1 MRSLIRIRR
10 AAVAMVAA
18 AGAGAL
24 AAGMVTVA
32 AGATAAGAAATV
44 PGVEAPLPANAG
56 SDPGAG
62 LDSATCASAGN
73 CTAVGSYVDSSGHR
87 QGLLLTQTAGTW
99 AAAEAALPANAGL
112 DPGAVLDSVS
122 CTSAGNCTAVGS
134 YFNSSGNGQ
143 GLLLTQTAGTW
154 ATGVVAALPAN
165 AGSDPGEGAVLGSV
179 SCASAGNCT
188 ATGTYS
194 DSSGNRQG
202 LLLTQ
207 TAGTWATG
215 VEAALPAN
223 GVSSPGP
230 GTVVSSVS
238 CASAGN
244 CTAAGLY
251 PDSYSASG
259 TTSSSQGLLLTQ
271 TSGTWATGV
280 EAALPA
286 NAVSGPDPYL
296 GLRSLSCASAGNCTV
311 VGTYSDS
318 SGSTRGLLLTQTA
331 GTWATGA
338 EAALPTNAGS
348 DPGAGLDA
356 VSCASAGNCTTVGSY
371 LDSSGSHQGLL
382 LTQTA
387 GTWATGAE
395 AAPPTNAG
403 SGLNRAGLDAVSC
416 ASAGNC
422 TATGHYTDSSG
433 HRQGLLLTQTSGTW
447 ATGVEAAPPANAGSD
462 PGAGLGAVSCAS
474 AGNCTAV
481 GSYTDSS
488 GHTQGLLAQTSTA
501 TSSPS
506 PSPSPTSTATS
517 SPSPSPSPTSTPTS
531 SPSPSPSPTGTA
543 SGFAFGGNAGHVQG
557 SMTVA
562 SVTVPAG
569 GVPAGSLVVVGIA
582 SPTAPESFTV
592 SDSAGN
598 TYTLDNS
605 RTFSSPY
612 GYQFHSLTNAPL
624 PQGATISVRW
634 GGASIDAVIEAI
646 WFSTG
651 YASVSKDLAVSGHS
665 SGTALSTGNSKATAH
680 ANELVVGMGGP
691 RMPGTATYHE
701 DTADGY
707 SQAVFTGDSKQS
719 NDLSYKVVSSA
730 GVFDY
735 KPTISV
741 SSSWVNLLTT
751 YHGN

>member
-56 SDPGAG
+56 SDPGAV
-62 LDSATCASAGN
+62 LDSVSCASAGNCTATGGYRDSSGNTQGLLLTQTSGTWAVAEAALPANANQTTGVTLNSVTCASAGN
-73 CTAVGSYVDSSGHR
+73 CTAVGSYYDSSYNPQGLLLTQTSGAWATGAEAALPANAGSGPGDPASVSSVSCVSAGNCTAVGYYFDTSDASQGLLLTQTSGTWATGVEAALPANAGSGNHGEDVAGLGSVSCASAGNCTATGHYYDIYGQLQGLLLTKTSGTWAAAEAALPANAGPDQSVGLGSVSCASAGNCTATGSYLDSSGSTRGLLLTQTAGTWATGVEPPLPANAGSNPGASLGAVSCASAGNCTVTGSYTDSSGHR

-99 AAAEAALPANAGL
+99 AAAEAALPANAGSN
-112 DPGAVLDSVS
+112 PG
-122 CTSAGNCTAVGS
+122 VG
-134 YFNSSGNGQ
+134 
-143 GLLLTQTAGTW
+143 
-154 ATGVVAALPAN
+154 
-165 AGSDPGEGAVLGSV
+165 LG
-179 SCASAGNCT
+179 
-188 ATGTYS
+188 
-194 DSSGNRQG
+194 
-202 LLLTQ
+202 
-207 TAGTWATG
+207 
-215 VEAALPAN
+215 
-223 GVSSPGP
+223 
-230 GTVVSSVS
+230 
-238 CASAGN
+238 
-244 CTAAGLY
+244 
-251 PDSYSASG
+251 
-259 TTSSSQGLLLTQ
+259 
-271 TSGTWATGV
+271 
-280 EAALPA
+280 
-286 NAVSGPDPYL
+286 
-296 GLRSLSCASAGNCTV
+296 
-311 VGTYSDS
+311 
-318 SGSTRGLLLTQTA
+318 
-331 GTWATGA
+331 
-338 EAALPTNAGS
+338 
-348 DPGAGLDA
+348 A
-356 VSCASAGNCTTVGSY
+356 VSCASAGNCTVTGS
-371 LDSSGSHQGLL
+371 
-382 LTQTA
+382 
-387 GTWATGAE
+387 
-395 AAPPTNAG
+395 
-403 SGLNRAGLDAVSC
+403 
-416 ASAGNC
+416 
-422 TATGHYTDSSG
+422 YTDSSG
-433 HRQGLLLTQTSGTW
+433 HRQGLLLTQTAGTW
-447 ATGVEAAPPANAGSD
+447 AAAEAALPANAGSN
-462 PGAGLGAVSCAS
+462 PGVGLGAVSCAS

-488 GHTQGLLAQTSTA
+488 GHTQGLLLTQTSTA

-506 PSPSPTSTATS
+506 PSSSPTSTATS

-531 SPSPSPSPTGTA
+531 SPSPSPSPTSTA
-543 SGFAFGGNAGHVQG
+543 SGFAFGGNVGHAQG
-557 SMTVA
+557 SMTAA

-582 SPTAPESFTV
+582 SQTAPESFTV

-605 RTFSSPY
+605 RTSSSPY
-612 GYQFHSLTNAPL
+612 GYQFHSLTSAPL
-624 PQGATISVRW
+624 PQGAAISVKW
-634 GGASIDAVIEAI
+634 GGASIDAVIEAT

-651 YASVSKDLAVSGHS
+651 YATVTKDLAVSGHG
-665 SGTALSTGNSKATAH
+665 SGTALSTGNTKATSH

-741 SSSWVNLLTT
+741 SSGWVDLLTT

>member
-1 MRSLIRIRR
+1 MRSLIRVRR

-24 AAGMVTVA
+24 AAGMVTA
-32 AGATAAGAAATV
+32 ATGATAAGAAATV
-44 PGVEAPLPANAG
+44 AGVEAPLPANAG
-56 SDPGAG
+56 SNPGAG
-62 LDSATCASAGN
+62 LNSLSCASAGN
-73 CTAVGSYVDSSGHR
+73 CTTVGSYVNSSGHR

-99 AAAEAALPANAGL
+99 ATGVEAVLPANAEPN

-122 CTSAGNCTAVGS
+122 CASAGNCTVVGTYS
-134 YFNSSGNGQ
+134 DSSGNPQ

-154 ATGVVAALPAN
+154 ATGVEAALPAN
-165 AGSDPGEGAVLGSV
+165 AGTDPGEGAVLGSV

-207 TAGTWATG
+207 TAGTWASG

-244 CTAAGLY
+244 CTAAGSY
-251 PDSYSASG
+251 PDTYSASG
-259 TTSSSQGLLLTQ
+259 STSSSQGLLLTQ
-271 TSGTWATGV
+271 TAGTWATGV
-280 EAALPA
+280 EAPLPA

-318 SGSTRGLLLTQTA
+318 SGGTRGLLLTQTA
-331 GTWATGA
+331 GTWATGV
-338 EAALPTNAGS
+338 EAPLPANAGS
-348 DPGAGLDA
+348 NPGAGLDS
-356 VSCASAGNCTTVGSY
+356 VSCASAGDCTTVGSY

-387 GTWATGAE
+387 GTWATGVE
-395 AAPPTNAG
+395 AAPPANAG
-403 SGLNRAGLDAVSC
+403 SNPGAGLDAVSC

-433 HRQGLLLTQTSGTW
+433 HRQGLLLTQTAGTW
-447 ATGVEAAPPANAGSD
+447 ATEVEAAPPANAGSD
-462 PGAGLGAVSCAS
+462 PGAGLDAVSCAS

-481 GSYTDSS
+481 GNYTDSS
-488 GHTQGLLAQTSTA
+488 GGTQGLLAQTSTA

-517 SPSPSPSPTSTPTS
+517 SPSPSPSPTSA
-531 SPSPSPSPTGTA
+531 A
-543 SGFAFGGNAGHVQG
+543 SGFAFGGNVGHVQG
-557 SMTVA
+557 SMTAA

-582 SPTAPESFTV
+582 SPTAPESFTA

-605 RTFSSPY
+605 RTSSSPY
-612 GYQFHSLTNAPL
+612 GYQFHSLISAPL
-624 PQGATISVRW
+624 PQGATISVHW
-634 GGASIDAVIEAI
+634 GGASIDAVIEAA

-651 YASVSKDLAVSGHS
+651 YASVSKDLAVSGHG
-665 SGTALSTGNSKATAH
+665 SGTALSTGNTKATAH
-680 ANELVVGMGGP
+680 ASELVVGMGTP
-691 RMPGTATYHE
+691 RMPGTAAYHD

-707 SQAVFTGDSKQS
+707 SQALFTGDSKQS
-719 NDLSYKVVSSA
+719 NDLSYKVASSA

-741 SSSWVNLLTT
+741 SSSWVDLLTT
-751 YHGN
+751 YHGS